1 MNLFFCGGI
10 AKSGTTLLQRILNL
24 HNDISCEFEDDLNFL
39 LQEFIKIHKKYN
51 LRIKQ
56 TGDRI
61 GLKEVK
67 PVSAKVYDNALF
79 KIINDI
85 AEERRLNKK
94 FVGISDNN
102 FLLENFNIL
111 NENFINSKSIIIFRN
126 PIDRA
131 ISLWNHNHRLYKK
144 ENEYGHIKVLEIDG
158 KLDIDKFVIHKSN
171 LWNSRVKK
179 IFEKTKKRDKNL
191 LFITY
196 ELLCTKK
203 SDVVKKVFNF
213 IGCKYDNT
221 TINNILENTSLKNFR
236 AKSSY
241 PEFYDKGSINF
252 GEDFLSSK
260 TIKKS
265 IELSRESLD
274 LLNIKIPDKFE

>member
-24 HNDISCEFEDDLNFL
+24 HKDISCQFEDDLNYL
-39 LQEFIKIHKKYN
+39 LQEFIRIHKGYN

-56 TGDRI
+56 TGDRT
-61 GLKEVK
+61 GFKEVK
-67 PVSAKVYDNALF
+67 PVSSKVYDNALF

-85 AEERRLNKK
+85 AEERKLDKK

-111 NENFINSKSIIIFRN
+111 NEYFTNSKSIIIFRN

-158 KLDIDKFVIHKSN
+158 KLDLDKFVIHKSN

-179 IFEKTKKRDKNL
+179 IFEKKNKSS

-196 ELLCTKK
+196 ELLCAKK

-213 IGCKYDNT
+213 IGCKYDNN
-221 TINNILENTSLKNFR
+221 TINNIVENTSLKDFK

-241 PEFYDKGSINF
+241 PEFYDKGSLNF
-252 GEDFLSSK
+252 GEDFLKSE

-265 IELSRESLD
+265 IELSKESLD

>member
-24 HNDISCEFEDDLNFL
+24 HNDISCQFEDDLNYL
-39 LQEFIKIHKKYN
+39 LQEFIRIHKGYN

-67 PVSAKVYDNALF
+67 PVSSKVYDNALF
-79 KIINDI
+79 KIISDI
-85 AEERRLNKK
+85 AEERKLDKK

-111 NENFINSKSIIIFRN
+111 NDNFTNSKSIIIFRN

-144 ENEYGHIKVLEIDG
+144 ENEYRQIKVLEIDG
-158 KLDIDKFVIHKSN
+158 KLEIDKFVIHKSN

-179 IFEKTKKRDKNL
+179 IFEKKNKNS

-203 SDVVKKVFNF
+203 SDVIKKVFNF
-213 IGCKYDNT
+213 IGCKYDNS
-221 TINNILENTSLKNFR
+221 TINNIVENTSLKDFK

-241 PEFYDKGSINF
+241 PEFYDKGSLNF
-252 GEDFLSSK
+252 GEDFLNSE
-260 TIKKS
+260 TINKS
-265 IELSRESLD
+265 IELSKESLD

>member
-24 HNDISCEFEDDLNFL
+24 HNDISCQFEDDLNYL
-39 LQEFIKIHKKYN
+39 LQEFIKIHKNYN

-67 PVSAKVYDNALF
+67 PVSSKVYDNALF

-85 AEERRLNKK
+85 AEERKLDKK

-111 NENFINSKSIIIFRN
+111 NDNFTNSKSIIIFRN

-158 KLDIDKFVIHKSN
+158 KLDLDKFVIHKSN

-179 IFEKTKKRDKNL
+179 IFEKKNKNS

-203 SDVVKKVFNF
+203 SDVIKKVFNF
-213 IGCKYDNT
+213 IGCKYDNP
-221 TINNILENTSLKNFR
+221 TINSIVENTSLKDFK

-241 PEFYDKGSINF
+241 PEFYDKGSLNF
-252 GEDFLSSK
+252 GEDFLNSE

-265 IELSRESLD
+265 IELSKESLD

>member
-24 HNDISCEFEDDLNFL
+24 HNDISCQFEDDLNYL
-39 LQEFIKIHKKYN
+39 LQEFIRIHRGYN

-67 PVSAKVYDNALF
+67 PVSSKVYDNALF

-85 AEERRLNKK
+85 AEERKLDKK

-111 NENFINSKSIIIFRN
+111 NDNFTNSKSIIIFRN

-158 KLDIDKFVIHKSN
+158 KLDLDKFVIHKSN

-179 IFEKTKKRDKNL
+179 IFEKKNKNS

-203 SDVVKKVFNF
+203 SDVIKKVFNF
-213 IGCKYDNT
+213 IGCKYDNP
-221 TINNILENTSLKNFR
+221 TINSIVENTSLKDFK

-241 PEFYDKGSINF
+241 PEFYDKGSLNF
-252 GEDFLSSK
+252 GEDFLNSE

-265 IELSRESLD
+265 IELSKESLD

>member
-24 HNDISCEFEDDLNFL
+24 HHDISCQFEDDLNYL
-39 LQEFIKIHKKYN
+39 LQEFIKIHRGYN

-61 GLKEVK
+61 GVKEVK
-67 PVSAKVYDNALF
+67 PVSSKVYDKALF

-85 AEERRLNKK
+85 AEERKLDKK

-111 NENFINSKSIIIFRN
+111 NDNFINSKSIIIFRN

-144 ENEYGHIKVLEIDG
+144 ENEYGHIKVLEVDG

-179 IFEKTKKRDKNL
+179 IFEKKNKNS

-203 SDVVKKVFNF
+203 SDVIKKVFNF
-213 IGCKYDNT
+213 IGCKYDNS
-221 TINNILENTSLKNFR
+221 TINNIVDNTSLENFKAR
-236 AKSSY
+236 SSY
-241 PEFYDKGSINF
+241 PEFYDKGNLNF
-252 GEDFLSSK
+252 GEDFLNSE

-265 IELSRESLD
+265 IELSRESID
-274 LLNIKIPDKFE
+274 LLNIKIPDKYI

>member
-24 HNDISCEFEDDLNFL
+24 HNDISCEFEDDLNYL
-39 LQEFIKIHKKYN
+39 LQEFIKIHKSYN
-51 LRIKQ
+51 LRIKR
-56 TGDRI
+56 TGNRI
-61 GLKEVK
+61 GLKDVK
-67 PVSAKVYDNALF
+67 PISSKVYDNALF

-85 AEERRLNKK
+85 AEERILDKK

-111 NENFINSKSIIIFRN
+111 NDNFINSKSIIIFRN

-144 ENEYGHIKVLEIDG
+144 EDEYGHIKVLEIDG
-158 KLDIDKFVIHKSN
+158 KLDLDKFIIHKSN
-171 LWNSRVKK
+171 LWNSQVKK
-179 IFEKTKKRDKNL
+179 IFEKKNKNS

-213 IGCKYDNT
+213 IGCKYDNS
-221 TINNILENTSLKNFR
+221 TINNILENTSLENFR

-241 PEFYDKGSINF
+241 PDFYDKGSLNF
-252 GEDFLSSK
+252 GEDFLSSE

-265 IELSRESLD
+265 IELSRESID
-274 LLNIKIPDKFE
+274 LLNIKIPDKFK

>member
-1 MNLFFCGGI
+1 MNLFFCGVI

-24 HNDISCEFEDDLNFL
+24 HNDISCQFEYDLNYL
-39 LQEFIKIHKKYN
+39 LQEFIRIHKGYN

-67 PVSAKVYDNALF
+67 PVSSKVYDNALF

-85 AEERRLNKK
+85 AEERKLDKK

-102 FLLENFNIL
+102 FLLENFNVL
-111 NENFINSKSIIIFRN
+111 NDYFTNSKSIIIFRN

-158 KLDIDKFVIHKSN
+158 KLDLDKFVMHKSN

-179 IFEKTKKRDKNL
+179 IFEKKDKNS

-221 TINNILENTSLKNFR
+221 TINNIVENTSLKDFR
-236 AKSSY
+236 AKSSF
-241 PEFYDKGSINF
+241 PDFYDKGSLNF
-252 GEDFLSSK
+252 GEDFLSSE

-274 LLNIKIPDKFE
+274 LLNIKIPNKFE

>member
-24 HNDISCEFEDDLNFL
+24 HNDISCQFEDDLNYL
-39 LQEFIKIHKKYN
+39 LQEFIRIHKGYN

-67 PVSAKVYDNALF
+67 PVSSKVYDNALF

-85 AEERRLNKK
+85 AEERKLDKK

-111 NENFINSKSIIIFRN
+111 NDNFTNSKSIIIFRN

-158 KLDIDKFVIHKSN
+158 KLDLDKFVIHKSN

-179 IFEKTKKRDKNL
+179 IFEKKNKSS

-213 IGCKYDNT
+213 IGCKYDNS
-221 TINNILENTSLKNFR
+221 TIDNIVENTSLENFK
-236 AKSSY
+236 AESSY
-241 PEFYDKGSINF
+241 PEFYDKGSLNF
-252 GEDFLSSK
+252 GKDFLNSD

-265 IELSRESLD
+265 IELSKESLD

>member
-10 AKSGTTLLQRILNL
+10 AKSGTTLLQKILNL

-39 LQEFIKIHKKYN
+39 LKEFLKIHILYN
-51 LRIKQ
+51 TKIKQ
-56 TGDRI
+56 IGDRI

-67 PVSAKVYDNALF
+67 PVSSKVYDNALF

-85 AEERRLNKK
+85 AEERKLDKK

-102 FLLENFNIL
+102 FFIENFDIL
-111 NENFINSKSIIIFRN
+111 RDNFKNSKSIMIFRN
-126 PIDRA
+126 PVDRA

-144 ENEYGHIKVLEIDG
+144 ENNYGHIKVLEIDG
-158 KLDIDKFVIHKSN
+158 KLDLNRFVIHKSN
-171 LWNSRVKK
+171 LWNSQVKK
-179 IFEKTKKRDKNL
+179 IFEKIKKNDKNL
-191 LFITY
+191 LLITY

-203 SDVVKKVFNF
+203 SDVVKKIFNF
-213 IGCKYDNT
+213 IGCEYDDT
-221 TINNILENTSLKNFR
+221 TINDILENTSLENFR

-241 PEFYDKGSINF
+241 PEFYDKGSLNF
-252 GEDFLSSK
+252 GEDFLSSE

-274 LLNIKIPDKFE
+274 LLNIKIPDKYI

>member
-10 AKSGTTLLQRILNL
+10 AKSGTTLLQKILNL

-39 LQEFIKIHKKYN
+39 LKEFLKIHILYN
-51 LRIKQ
+51 SKIKQ
-56 TGDRI
+56 IGDRI

-67 PVSAKVYDNALF
+67 PVSSKVYDNALF

-85 AEERRLNKK
+85 AEERKLDKK

-102 FLLENFNIL
+102 FFIENFNIL
-111 NENFINSKSIIIFRN
+111 RDNFKNSKSIMIFRN
-126 PIDRA
+126 PVDRA

-144 ENEYGHIKVLEIDG
+144 ENNHGHIKVLEIDG
-158 KLDIDKFVIHKSN
+158 KLDLNRFVIHKSN
-171 LWNSRVKK
+171 LWNSQVKK
-179 IFEKTKKRDKNL
+179 IFEKIKKNDKNL
-191 LFITY
+191 LLITY

-203 SDVVKKVFNF
+203 SDVVKKIFNF
-213 IGCKYDNT
+213 IGCEYDDT
-221 TINNILENTSLKNFR
+221 TINDILENTSLENFR

-241 PEFYDKGSINF
+241 PEFYDKGSLNF
-252 GEDFLSSK
+252 GEGFLNSE

-265 IELSRESLD
+265 IVLSRESLD
-274 LLNIKIPDKFE
+274 LLNIKIPDKYI

>member
-24 HNDISCEFEDDLNFL
+24 HNDISCQFEDDLNYL
-39 LQEFIKIHKKYN
+39 LQEFIRIHRGYN

-67 PVSAKVYDNALF
+67 PVSSKVYDNALF

-85 AEERRLNKK
+85 AEERKLDKK

-111 NENFINSKSIIIFRN
+111 NDNFTNSKSIIIFRN

-158 KLDIDKFVIHKSN
+158 KLDLDKFVIHKSN

-179 IFEKTKKRDKNL
+179 IFEKKNKNS

-203 SDVVKKVFNF
+203 SDVIKKVFNF
-213 IGCKYDNT
+213 IGCKYDNP
-221 TINNILENTSLKNFR
+221 TINSIVENTSLKDFK

-241 PEFYDKGSINF
+241 PEFYDKGSLNF
-252 GEDFLSSK
+252 GEDFLNLE

-265 IELSRESLD
+265 IELSKESLD

>member
-24 HNDISCEFEDDLNFL
+24 HNDISCQFEDDLNYL
-39 LQEFIKIHKKYN
+39 LQEFIRIHRGYN

-67 PVSAKVYDNALF
+67 PVSSKVYDNALF
-79 KIINDI
+79 KIISDI
-85 AEERRLNKK
+85 AEERKLDKK

-111 NENFINSKSIIIFRN
+111 NDNFTNSKSIIIFRN

-158 KLDIDKFVIHKSN
+158 KLDLDKFVIHKSN

-179 IFEKTKKRDKNL
+179 IFEKKNKNS

-203 SDVVKKVFNF
+203 SDVIKKVFNF
-213 IGCKYDNT
+213 IGCKYDNS
-221 TINNILENTSLKNFR
+221 TINNIVENTSLKDFK

-241 PEFYDKGSINF
+241 PEFYDKGSLNF
-252 GEDFLSSK
+252 GEDFLNSE

-265 IELSRESLD
+265 IELSKESLD

>member
-24 HNDISCEFEDDLNFL
+24 HDDIRCEFEDDLNYL
-39 LQEFIKIHKKYN
+39 LKEFIKIHKGYN

-56 TGDRI
+56 TGNRI
-61 GLKEVK
+61 GLKEIK
-67 PVSAKVYDNALF
+67 PVSSKVYDNALF

-85 AEERRLNKK
+85 AEERKLDKK

-111 NENFINSKSIIIFRN
+111 NDNFTNSKSIIIFRN

-158 KLDIDKFVIHKSN
+158 KLDLDKFVMHKSN

-179 IFEKTKKRDKNL
+179 IFEKKDKNS

-221 TINNILENTSLKNFR
+221 TINNIVENTSLKDFR
-236 AKSSY
+236 AKSSF
-241 PEFYDKGSINF
+241 PDFYDKGSLNF
-252 GEDFLSSK
+252 GEDFLSSE

-265 IELSRESLD
+265 IELSRESID
-274 LLNIKIPDKFE
+274 LLNIKIPDKFK

>member
-24 HNDISCEFEDDLNFL
+24 HNDISCQFEDDLNYL
-39 LQEFIKIHKKYN
+39 LQEFIKIHKNYN

-67 PVSAKVYDNALF
+67 PVSSKVYDNALF

-85 AEERRLNKK
+85 AEERKLDKK

-111 NENFINSKSIIIFRN
+111 NDNFTNSKSIIIFRN

-158 KLDIDKFVIHKSN
+158 KLDLDKFVMHKSN

-179 IFEKTKKRDKNL
+179 IFEKKDKNS

-213 IGCKYDNT
+213 IGCKYDNS
-221 TINNILENTSLKNFR
+221 TIDNIVENTSLENFK
-236 AKSSY
+236 AESSY
-241 PEFYDKGSINF
+241 PEFYDKGSLNF
-252 GEDFLSSK
+252 GKDFLNSD

-265 IELSRESLD
+265 IELSKESLD

>member
-24 HNDISCEFEDDLNFL
+24 HDDIRCEFEDDLNYL
-39 LQEFIKIHKKYN
+39 LKEFIKIHKGYN

-56 TGDRI
+56 TGNRI
-61 GLKEVK
+61 GLKEIK
-67 PVSAKVYDNALF
+67 PVSSKVYDNALF

-85 AEERRLNKK
+85 AEERKLDKK

-111 NENFINSKSIIIFRN
+111 NDNFTNSKSIIIFRN

-158 KLDIDKFVIHKSN
+158 KLDLDKFVMHKSN

-179 IFEKTKKRDKNL
+179 IFEKKDKNS

-213 IGCKYDNT
+213 IGCKYDNS
-221 TINNILENTSLKNFR
+221 TIDNIVENTSLENFK
-236 AKSSY
+236 AESSY
-241 PEFYDKGSINF
+241 PEFYDKGSLNF
-252 GEDFLSSK
+252 GKDFLNSD

-265 IELSRESLD
+265 IELSKESLD

>member
-24 HNDISCEFEDDLNFL
+24 HNDISCQFEDDLNYL
-39 LQEFIKIHKKYN
+39 LQEFIRIHRGYN

-67 PVSAKVYDNALF
+67 PVSSKVYDNALF

-85 AEERRLNKK
+85 AEERKLDKK

-102 FLLENFNIL
+102 FLLENFNVL
-111 NENFINSKSIIIFRN
+111 NDYFTNSKSIIIFRN

-158 KLDIDKFVIHKSN
+158 KLDLDKFVIHKSN

-179 IFEKTKKRDKNL
+179 IFEKKNKNS

-203 SDVVKKVFNF
+203 SDVIKKVFNF
-213 IGCKYDNT
+213 IGCKYDNS
-221 TINNILENTSLKNFR
+221 TINNIVENTSLKDFK

-241 PEFYDKGSINF
+241 PEFYDKGSLNF
-252 GEDFLSSK
+252 GEDFLNSE

-265 IELSRESLD
+265 IELSKESLD

>member
-24 HNDISCEFEDDLNFL
+24 HNDISCQFEDDLNYL
-39 LQEFIKIHKKYN
+39 LQEFIRIHRGYN

-67 PVSAKVYDNALF
+67 PVSSKVYDNALF

-85 AEERRLNKK
+85 AEERKLDKK

-111 NENFINSKSIIIFRN
+111 NDNFTNSKSIIIFRN

-131 ISLWNHNHRLYKK
+131 IYLWNHNHRLYKK

-158 KLDIDKFVIHKSN
+158 KLDLDKFVIHKSN

-179 IFEKTKKRDKNL
+179 IFEKKNKNS

-203 SDVVKKVFNF
+203 SDVIKKVFNF
-213 IGCKYDNT
+213 IGCKYDNS
-221 TINNILENTSLKNFR
+221 TINSIVENTSLKDFK

-241 PEFYDKGSINF
+241 PEFYDKGSLNF
-252 GEDFLSSK
+252 GEDFLKSE

-265 IELSRESLD
+265 IELSKESLD

>member
-24 HNDISCEFEDDLNFL
+24 HNDISCELEDDLNFL
-39 LQEFIKIHKKYN
+39 LGEFIKIHKSYN
-51 LRIKQ
+51 LRVKQ
-56 TGDRI
+56 IGDRI
-61 GLKEVK
+61 GLNEVK
-67 PVSAKVYDNALF
+67 PISSNVYINALT
-79 KIINDI
+79 KLINDI
-85 AEERRLNKK
+85 AEERKLDKK

-102 FLLENFNIL
+102 FLLENLNIL
-111 NENFINSKSIIIFRN
+111 NDNFINSKSIIIFRN

-131 ISLWNHNHRLYKK
+131 ISLWNHNHRLHKK

-158 KLDIDKFVIHKSN
+158 KLDLDKFVIHKSN
-171 LWNSRVKK
+171 LWNSEVKK
-179 IFEKTKKRDKNL
+179 IFGKIKKKDKNL

-203 SDVVKKVFNF
+203 SDVIKKIFNF
-213 IGCKYDNT
+213 IGCKYDSS
-221 TINNILENTSLKNFR
+221 TIKNILENTSLENFR
-236 AKSSY
+236 AKSSS
-241 PEFYDKGSINF
+241 PEFYDKGSLNF
-252 GEDFLSSK
+252 GEDYLNSK

-274 LLNIKIPDKFE
+274 LLNIKIPDKFK

>member
-1 MNLFFCGGI
+1 MNLFFCGCI

-85 AEERRLNKK
+85 AEERKLDKK

-111 NENFINSKSIIIFRN
+111 NDNFTNSKSIIIFRN

-158 KLDIDKFVIHKSN
+158 KLDLDKFVIHKSN

-179 IFEKTKKRDKNL
+179 IFEKKNKNS

-203 SDVVKKVFNF
+203 SDVIKKVFNF
-213 IGCKYDNT
+213 IGCKYDNS
-221 TINNILENTSLKNFR
+221 TINSIVENTSLKDFK

-241 PEFYDKGSINF
+241 PEFYDKGSLNF
-252 GEDFLSSK
+252 GEDFLKSE

-265 IELSRESLD
+265 IELSKESLD

>member
-24 HNDISCEFEDDLNFL
+24 HNDITCESEDDLNFL
-39 LQEFIKIHKKYN
+39 LGEFIKVHKLYN
-51 LRIKQ
+51 SRIKKI
-56 TGDRI
+56 GERI

-67 PVSAKVYDNALF
+67 TVSSNVYFNALI

-85 AEERRLNKK
+85 AEERSGDKK
-94 FVGISDNN
+94 FVGISDNS

-111 NENFINSKSIIIFRN
+111 NNHFINSKSIIIFRN

-158 KLDIDKFVIHKSN
+158 KLDLDKFVIYKSN
-171 LWNSRVKK
+171 LWNTQVKK
-179 IFEKTKKRDKNL
+179 IFEKIKKKDENL

-203 SDVVKKVFNF
+203 SDVVKKIFDF
-213 IGCKYDNT
+213 IGCKYDNS
-221 TINNILENTSLKNFR
+221 TINNILENTTLENFK

-241 PEFYDKGSINF
+241 PEFYDKGSLNF
-252 GEDFLSSK
+252 GEDFLNSE

-274 LLNIKIPDKFE
+274 LLNIKIPDKFK

>member
-24 HNDISCEFEDDLNFL
+24 HNDISCEFEDDLNYL
-39 LQEFIKIHKKYN
+39 LQEFIKIHKSYN
-51 LRIKQ
+51 LRIKR
-56 TGDRI
+56 TGNRI

-67 PVSAKVYDNALF
+67 PVSSKVYDKALF

-85 AEERRLNKK
+85 AEERKLDKK

-111 NENFINSKSIIIFRN
+111 NDNFTNSKSIIIFRN

-158 KLDIDKFVIHKSN
+158 KLDLDKFVMHKSN

-179 IFEKTKKRDKNL
+179 IFEKKDKNS

-213 IGCKYDNT
+213 IGCKYDNS
-221 TINNILENTSLKNFR
+221 TIDNIVENTSLENFK
-236 AKSSY
+236 AESSY
-241 PEFYDKGSINF
+241 PEFYDKGSLNF
-252 GEDFLSSK
+252 GKDFLNSD

-265 IELSRESLD
+265 IELSKESLD